1 MFIDSLQQVCWAQPV
16 PPLKASNC
24 TSRHHLTLHVGNK
37 RIFGQKCLW
46 KREVWWKTCLSVLLA
61 ARTLYGTVIQV
72 SATAFCTAWVN
83 TNSISLSGN
92 SQVASWQDF
101 WAECESIVRGTRVFA
116 RVFCPSLV
124 HLRVHLR
131 FSKLKYWL
139 NSEKIVWFLCP
150 SVSWHCFPH

>member
-1 MFIDSLQQVCWAQPV
+1 MFIDSLQRVCWAQPV

-61 ARTLYGTVIQV
+61 ARTLYGTVIQI
-72 SATAFCTAWVN
+72 SATAFCSAWVN

-101 WAECESIVRGTRVFA
+101 WAECKSIVRGTRVFA

-139 NSEKIVWFLCP
+139 NNEKIVWFLCP